1 MFSQA
6 VPTKTKSDEKLLEF
20 ISDLRNH
27 ISVMVKGTF
36 LLLPGGWC
44 SERSGDQVLVYML
57 ERKGSEQRS
66 SFCCSICSNM
76 TIR

>member
-66 SFCCSICSNM
+66 SFVVVYVL
-76 TIR
+76 T